1 MDIPTPS
8 LTSFATRILVFKF
21 SSFWH
26 VVVVCACGVVSA
38 VGPGD
43 LCSAIS
49 STKIAKHLNPNFDEC
64 PVLCSNFLRCALQ
77 TAGIIIN
84 GSPKNKHRNSAHTY
98 KFVQK
103 VSRGVL
109 NQSPNFGKQKFFGE
123 ACCHDENMADGRW
136 RRERQQHQSML
147 VTSVGKCGR
156 TWAGKCILWN
166 YRAFSCIVA

>member
-1 MDIPTPS
+1 MDIPNPS
-8 LTSFATRILVFKF
+8 LTSFATRILAFKF

-26 VVVVCACGVVSA
+26 VVVACACGVVSA

-84 GSPKNKHRNSAHTY
+84 GLPKNKHRNSTHTHISSSR
-98 KFVQK
+98 KCPEGSWTK
-103 VSRGVL
+103 VRTLVSKSFSVKHVVMMKTWPMAAGGGSASNIR
-109 NQSPNFGKQKFFGE
+109 
-123 ACCHDENMADGRW
+123 AC
-136 RRERQQHQSML
+136 S
-147 VTSVGKCGR
+147 
-156 TWAGKCILWN
+156 
-166 YRAFSCIVA
+166 